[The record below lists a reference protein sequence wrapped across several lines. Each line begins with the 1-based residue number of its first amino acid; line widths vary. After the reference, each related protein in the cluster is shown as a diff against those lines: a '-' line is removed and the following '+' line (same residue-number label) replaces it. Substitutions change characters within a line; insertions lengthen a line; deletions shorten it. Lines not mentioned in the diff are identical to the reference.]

1 MTPPLDAASPARP
14 EGYRFSTMFPLGE
27 DATPYL
33 KLFAL
38 AQGGTGLAR
47 KALGLRGEDAG
58 AAALATA
65 RFFAEHNAAEA
76 PGLEL
81 AVTEGAG
88 AVADSAA
95 VFAA

>member
-1 MTPPLDAASPARP
+1 MLATMGAKPA
-14 EGYRFSTMFPLGE
+14 EVLAG
-27 DATPYL
+27 ATPYL

-38 AQGGTGLAR
+38 AQGGTGLAK
-47 KALGLRGEDAG
+47 KALAMRAEETG
-58 AAALATA
+58 AAAVATA
-65 RFFAEHNAAEA
+65 RFFAEHGAIEA

-88 AVADSAA
+88 AVTEADM